1 MVGLGLPIMK
11 VEPPMTDFVKDSHCS
26 FCGTKFTEQKD
37 WPRKCFRCWNES
49 YKNPL
54 PVVVTLLNVWDSGKL
69 GTLIQQRGH
78 EPKKGEWA
86 FTGGYI
92 DKDETWQEAIVREVR
107 EELGL
112 ETEVGD
118 YLLSDVL
125 SNTDKTN
132 LLVFSVCLKTF
143 DVAELNFTP
152 NNEVTAIKII
162 HEPMELAFPSHTEML
177 AVRFEKK

>member
-1 MVGLGLPIMK
+1 MSTKSYDLVQY
-11 VEPPMTDFVKDSHCS
+11 VKDSHCS
-26 FCGTKFTEQKD
+26 YCGARFTEQTA
-37 WPRKCFRCWNES
+37 WPRKCFHCYNDS

-54 PVVVTLLNVWDSGKL
+54 PVVITIINVWDSNKL

-78 EPKKGEWA
+78 DPKKGEWA

-92 DKDETWQEAIVREVR
+92 DQDEIWQEAIVREVW

-112 ETEVGD
+112 QTETTD
-118 YLLSDVL
+118 YLLSDVI
-125 SNTDKTN
+125 SNTDKSN

-143 DVAELNFTP
+143 DMNEINFIP
-152 NNEVTAIKII
+152 NSEVTAIKII
-162 HEPMELAFPSHTEML
+162 HEPIELAFPSHTEML